1 MNRDLLMEIY
11 HRLYSAFGPQH
22 WWPGDGPVEVM
33 VGAVLTQNTNWAN
46 VEKAINNLKQAGCLD
61 LASLNRIS
69 VDELAVLIRPSG
81 YYNVKARRLKALV
94 EFICREFSCRVED
107 MEKVET
113 YKLRERLLG
122 ISGLGPETVDSIL
135 LYALGRPIFVVD
147 AYTKRIFSRHGLCFE
162 DVDYQELQCQ
172 IMASL
177 DPDVGLFNE
186 YHALL
191 VRLGKEYCRK
201 TNPNCLGCPLNG
213 L

>member
-46 VEKAINNLKQAGCLD
+46 VEKAINNLKQAECLD

-147 AYTKRIFSRHGLCFE
+147 AYTKRIFSRHRLCFE

-172 IMASL
+172 IMSSL